1 MAKQLVYIILIF
13 LRYNLFSR
21 KERSKRKFKPSNLY
35 PSVNVPRRGEK
46 ERKKLKEEKNK
57 HKDESLI
64 TGNGKSASV
73 DLSKR
78 KIRKDKI
85 PGPPYVC
92 QGCHATYSQRKTL
105 RIHVKSGKCQ
115 GVPKTERPKHKVIKG
130 RYFCLHPVCV
140 PPDGELD
147 DQVRNQMHSNSVVRE
162 HFLVT
167 NTDVYFIGF
176 FSNIVLLLNAFDSF
190 LVVFVSKFDSIM
202 EHRIILKP
210 FFAKKLASIVWDL
223 LGAHLG

>member
-1 MAKQLVYIILIF
+1 MQSHRLVSQGTVLSKRETITSILSKNDFF
-13 LRYNLFSR
+13 LKVIKFDFR
-21 KERSKRKFKPSNLY
+21 KEKSKRKFKPSGLY
-35 PSVNVPRRGEK
+35 PSVNVPRKGEK

-57 HKDESLI
+57 HKDEKLI
-64 TGNGKSASV
+64 TGNGKSSSV

-140 PPDGELD
+140 PPNGELG
-147 DQVRNQMHSNSVVRE
+147 DQVTNRLYLSN
-162 HFLVT
+162 
-167 NTDVYFIGF
+167 F
-176 FSNIVLLLNAFDSF
+176 FKPPHGSLLYKS
-190 LVVFVSKFDSIM
+190 
-202 EHRIILKP
+202 
-210 FFAKKLASIVWDL
+210 LAL
-223 LGAHLG
+223 